1 MANLDF
7 RRVAI
12 EDMKGAPDWVS
23 VIINPVNLFMEQ
35 CSALINGRLT
45 FGSNVSG
52 MVNTTTFTTPSTYA
66 TGGFN
71 AFSFNF
77 TGKARPSACIIGSI
91 TQTSPSAVI
100 LTPTAV
106 QWSFNNAVNPP
117 QVNILYV
124 AGLLPNTTYSLT
136 LVVF

>member
-1 MANLDF
+1 MANLDY
-7 RRVAI
+7 RRIAI

-35 CSALINGRLT
+35 SSALTNGRLT

-52 MVNTTTFTTPSTYA
+52 MVNVSSFTTPPDYL

-71 AFSFNF
+71 SFSFNF
-77 TGKARPSACIIGSI
+77 TGKARPNACLIGSI
-91 TQTSPSAVI
+91 TQTSPVANIINATS
-100 LTPTAV
+100 V
-106 QWSFNNAVNPP
+106 QWTYNNSVNPT
-117 QVNILYV
+117 QVNINYV
-124 AGLLPNTTYSLT
+124 AGLQPAAQYSIT

>member
-7 RRVAI
+7 RRIAI

-23 VIINPVNLFMEQ
+23 VIINPTNLYMEQ
-35 CSALINGRLT
+35 SSALINGRLT

-52 MVNTTTFTTPSTYA
+52 MVNVSTFTTPSDYA

-71 AFSFNF
+71 GYSFNF
-77 TGKARPSACIIGSI
+77 TGKARPNACLIGSI
-91 TQTSPSAVI
+91 TQTSPAGNI
-100 LTPTAV
+100 ITPTSV
-106 QWSFNNAVNPP
+106 QWTYNNSVSPT
-117 QVNILYV
+117 QVNINYV
-124 AGLLPNTTYSLT
+124 AGLQAGYTYSLT